1 MAVLMAAVVALLGM
15 EVVTHQLLVRVQAVL

>member
-15 EVVTHQLLVRVQAVL
+15 EVVIHQLLVRVQAVL